1 MLILAHNQSEFKWEF
16 NIGAGTTRE
25 IYCGPNTINYG
36 YHSLFYFLKNRI
48 EHFLMQSSFFKNNNN
63 DFGTKAT
70 NLQAID
76 RLQKFINYIYAPD
89 PNNELPG
96 AKQIADYTIKM
107 LPCFEILQHAID
119 NENSNVCQIL
129 IAEIKE
135 VAEYILK

>member
-1 MLILAHNQSEFKWEF
+1 
-16 NIGAGTTRE
+16 
-25 IYCGPNTINYG
+25 
-36 YHSLFYFLKNRI
+36 
-48 EHFLMQSSFFKNNNN
+48 MQSSFFKNNNN

-135 VAEYILK
+135 VAEYILKWLQNGSRLCEAVDFEKQKFNNIQKFNRWQKVQI